1 MIDLPACPGLPLGDI
16 GPDGQASPVFAEPW
30 QAQAFA
36 MTLQLHAR
44 GLFSWPEWA
53 AALAA
58 QITAAQAAGDADLGN
73 TYYQHWLAALE
84 ALVAAKG
91 AASAAALQ
99 RHARAWAQA
108 AERTPHGQPIHL
120 KPADFTA

>member
-1 MIDLPACPGLPLGDI
+1 MIDLSACRGLPLGETF
-16 GPDGQASPVFAEPW
+16 PDGQAGPVFAEPW

-53 AALAA
+53 GALSA
-58 QITAAQAAGDADLGN
+58 QIAAAQAGGDADLGN

-91 AASAAALQ
+91 SASAAALQ
-99 RHARAWAQA
+99 RHATAWAQA
-108 AERTPHGQPIHL
+108 AERTPHGQPIL
-120 KPADFTA
+120 LQANDFPA

>member
-1 MIDLPACPGLPLGDI
+1 MIDLPACPGLPLGVP

-36 MTLQLHAR
+36 MTLQLHER

-53 AALAA
+53 AALSA
-58 QITAAQAAGDADLGN
+58 QIRAAQAAGDADLGN

-84 ALVAAKG
+84 TLVAAKG
-91 AASAAALQ
+91 AASTLGLQ
-99 RHARAWAQA
+99 RHAQAWAQA
-108 AERTPHGQPIHL
+108 AERTPHGQPVRL
-120 KPADFTA
+120 QPSDFPA